1 MRFSAVSAVTVVLF
15 ACLSGGTAAAA
26 ETQTASFDPEPW
38 QPFRATNF
46 TAPAGR
52 YCDFDL
58 QVTAVE
64 DEEEVR
70 VDARYPDGAIRLNE
84 YRGKL
89 VSRFTNLATGES
101 VLRDLSGR
109 GFEERYPDG
118 RTLKS
123 FTVIGPFSFGFR
135 DGDGFP
141 KGYYRLSGLHSI
153 SLTQTGV
160 RSMAVD
166 AGPEE
171 NMCETLG

>member
-1 MRFSAVSAVTVVLF
+1 MRLPIVATVAALVLVGM
-15 ACLSGGTAAAA
+15 SGVPAAAA
-26 ETQTASFDPEPW
+26 PGGVHPGPW
-38 QPFRATNF
+38 QPFRATDF

-58 QVTAVE
+58 QVTAVQ

-84 YRGKL
+84 YRGAL

-101 VLRDLSGR
+101 VVRDLSGR

-118 RTLKS
+118 TTLRS
-123 FTVIGPFSFGFR
+123 LTGIGPFGFGFR
-135 DGDGFP
+135 DGDGYP
-141 KGYYRLSGLHSI
+141 KGYYRLAGLHSVV
-153 SLTQTGV
+153 LTEDGGRT
-160 RSMAVD
+160 MAVD
-166 AGPEE
+166 AGPAE